1 MFKSHLPYTL
11 MPGLT
16 ADSPAKYIFV
26 YRNPKDTAVS
36 YYYHTQLFRGPISW
50 EAYFEMFINDEIS
63 TGSIF
68 EHHTEWWKHKGKPR

>member
-16 ADSPAKYIFV
+16 ADSPAKYIYV

-36 YYYHTQLFRGPISW
+36 YYHHTQSFRGQISW
-50 EAYFEMFINDEIS
+50 ETYIEMFMNGEAP
-63 TGSIF
+63 TGLIF
-68 EHHTEWWKHKGKPR
+68 DHHTEWWKHKGIT